1 MAIESQ
7 SKQQVSFA
15 AYVEEA
21 IRRAVVTCEP
31 DGCTAMVPELL
42 GCISYGDTPEEALAN
57 LRDAVEAWVLTAVK
71 FGDPIPVYAGRGALS
86 ILPQSA
92 LARGRR
98 QQGRLDTRRL
108 RR

>member
-1 MAIESQ
+1 MALESQ
-7 SKQQVSFA
+7 PKQQVSFA

-71 FGDPIPVYAGRGALS
+71 FGDPIPELGGLR
-86 ILPQSA
+86 
-92 LARGRR
+92 LAY
-98 QQGRLDTRRL
+98 TASHECPS
-108 RR
+108 

>member
-1 MAIESQ
+1 MALESQ
-7 SKQQVSFA
+7 TKLLVSLA

-21 IRRAVVTCEP
+21 LRRAVVTCEP

-71 FGDPIPVYAGRGALS
+71 FGDPITCLCRSGRVVYPTSICSGAR
-86 ILPQSA
+86 A
-92 LARGRR
+92 
-98 QQGRLDTRRL
+98 
-108 RR
+108 